1 MTGSVAAGL
10 GAIAF
15 AAATGGMAV
24 AQWTGR
30 LGRGRDPDALTE
42 RLYLLTPLATMFLLV
57 GLLLLLEGLGV
68 PVPDALAGAV
78 LVLGLGLGLLG
89 VALLLLQP
97 RRLRPAWQKRQIQGH
112 AARRRQGG
120 DGGAYAIDLV
130 RLRQPVREPDR
141 YPTVEAAL
149 AAAEE
154 ALRTGGGEYATVVD
168 TRSGVGVRVVEP
180 PLDG

>member
-1 MTGSVAAGL
+1 MTGSVTVGL
-10 GAIAF
+10 GAIVF

-42 RLYLLTPLATMFLLV
+42 RLYLLAPLAAMFLLV
-57 GLLLLLEGLGV
+57 GFLLLLDGLGT

-78 LVLGLGLGLLG
+78 LALALGLGLLG
-89 VALLLLQP
+89 LALLLLQP
-97 RRLRPAWQKRQIQGH
+97 RRLRPGWQKRQIQGD
-112 AARRRQGG
+112 AARRRRGG
-120 DGGAYAIDLV
+120 GGGAYAIEVV

-141 YPTVEAAL
+141 YPTLEAAL

-154 ALRTGGGEYATVVD
+154 ALRTAGGDYATVVD
-168 TRSGVGVRVVEP
+168 TRSGVGVRIVEP